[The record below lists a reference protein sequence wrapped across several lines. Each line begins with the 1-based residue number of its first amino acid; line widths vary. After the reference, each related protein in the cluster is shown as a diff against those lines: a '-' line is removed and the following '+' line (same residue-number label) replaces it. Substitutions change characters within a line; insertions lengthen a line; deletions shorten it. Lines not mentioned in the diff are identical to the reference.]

1 MGKLIVGNWKMNAS
15 AAMAEALVSALIS
28 GVPEELFARGGG
40 MAVCPPFPYLA
51 QTRAQLAES
60 PVALGAQNVYPAD
73 SGPFTG
79 EVSTAMLAE
88 LGVTLC
94 LVGHSERRHVMG
106 ESDVFV
112 REKLEAL
119 LQADIRPIL
128 CVGET
133 LAEREG
139 GRQDEIVGKQVRA
152 ALEGLPEHWLRR
164 PIVAYEPVWAIGT
177 GRTASPEQAGAMHR
191 SIRAQL
197 EELGGAELAAAAP
210 ILYGGSVNE
219 KNAREILQQPEI
231 DGFLV
236 GGASLKADSFLAI
249 ARHAIG

>member
-1 MGKLIVGNWKMNAS
+1 MNGS

-51 QTRAQLAES
+51 QTRALLAES

-79 EVSTAMLAE
+79 EVSTAMLAG

-133 LAEREG
+133 LAQRDGGVAERTVLSQLEVVL
-139 GRQDEIVGKQVRA
+139 ERA
-152 ALEGLPEHWLRR
+152 GAAAFADAV
-164 PIVAYEPVWAIGT
+164 VAYEPVWAIGT
-177 GRTASPEQAGAMHR
+177 GRTATPEDAQAMHAA
-191 SIRAQL
+191 IR
-197 EELGGAELAAAAP
+197 GRVAETDETIAEGLR
-210 ILYGGSVNE
+210 ILYGGSVNAA
-219 KNAREILQQPEI
+219 NASTLFAQPDV
-231 DGFLV
+231 DGGLV
-236 GGASLKADSFLAI
+236 GGASLDPEQFAHIYEA
-249 ARHAIG
+249 AQA